1 MTDNNDT
8 EEVEAEAQPEQQMPD
23 MTSYEIRAT
32 RAFEQDFADQQVE
45 GLMQQTGADSPEEA
59 IEQMLVQQET
69 QHIEPEQK
77 LLGVDVQADG
87 PSDD

>member
-1 MTDNNDT
+1 MTDNDDT
-8 EEVEAEAQPEQQMPD
+8 QTEAQPEQQMPE
-23 MTSYEIRAT
+23 MTSYQIRAT
-32 RAFEQDFADQQVE
+32 RVFEQDFAEQQVE

-59 IEQMLVQQET
+59 IEQILLQQET
-69 QHIEPEQK
+69 DHIEPDQK

>member
-1 MTDNNDT
+1 MTDNNNDDA
-8 EEVEAEAQPEQQMPD
+8 EIEAQPEQEMPE
-23 MTSYEIRAT
+23 MTSFTVRAT
-32 RAFEQDFADQQVE
+32 RAFEVDFSEEQLNQ
-45 GLMQQTGADSPEEA
+45 LRLRTGADTVEEA
-59 IEQMLVQQET
+59 IEEMFVQRET